1 MGRDSAPGKQCFVAV
16 VDDDPSVCRGIGRL
30 LRSAGY
36 LPDTYASASDF
47 LDGERRYDCFCLIV
61 DVCMPGMTGLEL
73 QQQLSREKSIIPV
86 IVVTARDDPQKRDI
100 ADRAGAVAFF
110 RKPIDGRLLLDAV
123 ARCSCSGNHG

>member
-1 MGRDSAPGKQCFVAV
+1 MLVDSTPGKRCVVAV

-36 LPDTYASASDF
+36 TPGTYASALDF

-73 QQQLSREKSIIPV
+73 QQRLSREKTSVPV
-86 IVVTARDDPQKRDI
+86 IVVTARDDPQKRHL
-100 ADRAGAVAFF
+100 AESAGAVAFLG
-110 RKPIDGRLLLDAV
+110 KPIDGRLLLDAV
-123 ARCSCSGNHG
+123 ARCSCSRNRG